1 MENNSFK
8 QLYSLNVT
16 EIPTK
21 KGAKLLEKPK
31 VRKIL
36 IIKGR

>member
-8 QLYSLNVT
+8 QINILNVT

-31 VRKIL
+31 V
-36 IIKGR
+36 